1 MGRYVVEARGL
12 IRKYGDLVAVDD
24 VDLIVKEGEVYGL
37 IGPNGCGKT
46 TTIKL
51 VCGLLRPNAGSVKVL
66 GMKVPDDRILPNIGY
81 MPQEIA
87 IYPDLTVHDNLR
99 FFGEIYGLSK
109 KEIEK
114 REEELLDLTGLSE
127 KRDAAAVTLS
137 GGLKHRLS
145 FACTLVHRPKIL
157 LLDEPTVGVDPE
169 LRVSFWE
176 FFYGLRVKGVTTIIT
191 THYMD
196 EANRCTRVGLMRHGK
211 LVAENNPGKL
221 MEKTGTES
229 LEDAFLAFSRGEA

>member
-1 MGRYVVEARGL
+1 MERYVVEAKGL
-12 IRKYGDLVAVDD
+12 VRKYGDLVAVDD
-24 VDLIVKEGEVYGL
+24 VDLAVEEGEIYGL

-51 VCGLLRPNAGSVKVL
+51 VCGLLKPHAGRVKIL
-66 GMKVPDDRILPNIGY
+66 GIEVPDDRILPSIGY

-99 FFGEIYGLSK
+99 FFGEVYGLSK
-109 KEIEK
+109 KEVEN
-114 REEELLDLTGLSE
+114 REEELLDFTGLKE
-127 KRDAAAVTLS
+127 KRDAPAATLS

-145 FACTLVHRPKIL
+145 FACTLVHMPKIL

-176 FFYGLRVKGVTTIIT
+176 FFYGLRGKGVTTIIT

-211 LVAENNPGKL
+211 LVAEDHPRKL
-221 MEKTGTES
+221 MEKSGAES

>member
-24 VDLIVKEGEVYGL
+24 VDLIVREGEVYGL

-51 VCGLLRPNAGSVKVL
+51 VCGLLRPNAGSVKIL
-66 GMKVPDDRILPNIGY
+66 GMEVPDDRILPNIGY

-99 FFGEIYGLSK
+99 FFGEVYGLSK
-109 KEIEK
+109 KEIGK
-114 REEELLDLTGLSE
+114 REEELLDLTGLKE
-127 KRDAAAVTLS
+127 KRDALAVTLS

-145 FACTLVHRPKIL
+145 FACTLVHMPKIL

-169 LRVSFWE
+169 LRFSFWE
-176 FFYGLRVKGVTTIIT
+176 FFYGLRGKGITTIIT

-211 LVAENNPGKL
+211 FVAEDHPSKL